1 MLPEDYLRDLFA
13 GVGEV
18 AVRRMF
24 GGQGIYC
31 DGLMIGLVA
40 DRVLYLKADADS
52 RPRFEA
58 AGGTPFVY
66 DGKGKPV
73 TMSYLTPPEGAVD
86 DPEAFR
92 SWAEEAIAAARRAA
106 AAKSARSSRRPA
118 KPRPPAPAPAGKR
131 R

>member
-24 GGQGIYC
+24 GGQGVYH

-40 DRVLYLKADADS
+40 DGVLYLKVDGES

-58 AGGTPFVY
+58 AGGMPFVN

-73 TMSYLTPPEGAVD
+73 TMSYVTPPEGAVD
-86 DPEAFR
+86 DPDAFR
-92 SWAEEAIAAARRAA
+92 PWAEAAIAAARRAA
-106 AAKSARSSRRPA
+106 TAKTARSAQRPA
-118 KPRPPAPAPAGKR
+118 KPRPPKPRTPG
-131 R
+131 

>member
-24 GGQGIYC
+24 GGQGVYH

-40 DRVLYLKADADS
+40 DGVLYLKVDGDS

-58 AGGTPFVY
+58 AGGTAFVY
-66 DGKGKPV
+66 HGKGKPV
-73 TMSYLTPPEGAVD
+73 TMSYVTPPEAGLD
-86 DPEAFR
+86 DPDAFR
-92 SWAEEAIAAARRAA
+92 PWAEAAIVAARRAA
-106 AAKSARSSRRPA
+106 AAKPARSARRPA
-118 KPRPPAPAPAGKR
+118 KPRPPRPPA
-131 R
+131 